1 VAAYPPTFRHPLPEV
16 PTDVTLACYLLAGLG
31 LLLLGMSESPM
42 QVGIGLLT
50 FMSGF
55 DLFYVALEPSL
66 AVAGLFGA
74 VSFLIA
80 LAAAYMRTAQVIA
93 GGQEEVL

>member
-1 VAAYPPTFRHPLPEV
+1 VAAYTATLRFPLPEV
-16 PTDVTLACYLLAGLG
+16 STDVTLACYLLAGLG
-31 LLLLGMSESPM
+31 LLLIGMSESPM

-50 FMSGF
+50 FISGF

-80 LAAAYMRTAQVIA
+80 LASAYLRTAQAIT
-93 GGQEEVL
+93 GEEEVL